1 MGAGPSQPK
10 GTTPVGR
17 PDDGG
22 GDFSGIDPQALWDLI
37 NSMDSRTG
45 RDGNGSACPQVS
57 DWMGQANRIGLDTSR
72 LSTIFKHFTWAQDQ
86 LPMLRRRHS
95 LAASE
100 STADGEFG
108 WTGMVGAGAGD
119 LGAFATQQAA
129 AAAGK
134 SAAQQFKDGKISVQ
148 DYIKDLQD
156 NEFDPDY
163 ATAAANELGQS
174 RLLELE
180 QDSGELD
187 AGDNS
192 QSGRYV
198 MANFLATAMRGGSTF
213 KDEYGNENIQLLA
226 NVVNYATFPSD
237 VLANLGE
244 QSLAPGN
251 TMYSDQVW
259 KALGSDSKA
268 ATQFVHDNVDMLPY
282 FMQSDSEHTG
292 GLVDP
297 YVKDFAAVI
306 RAGTIP
312 GPGADPD
319 MAADNTTKLATYYA
333 SHQDDHTHAEIQ
345 QVFADDVTFYWGDVQ
360 SSLTDPAPVNLGPG
374 HVNLT
379 GAQWGG
385 FVHESMQDPKATAA
399 LLSYSKEM
407 SNQLADSDPDNP
419 ELQHAAGLLDGAFA
433 FEATT
438 VYQEKKAAGD
448 KDAEDWQDTVSD
460 QLSTA
465 IETGVEIAFDPGETV
480 KTISKAAISDVLTS
494 FTGDMVKKDPDDVGD
509 PPDTTTWRDIWTE
522 AAHQSYAK
530 NQQLGDP
537 GQYAAMYANG
547 KPFLTADGHLVDNA
561 TAGQQQAYNEW
572 LKDPAVARALNDYFM
587 QRDHGRLTSQTGV
600 N

>member
-1 MGAGPSQPK
+1 M
-10 GTTPVGR
+10 GR

-37 NSMDSRTG
+37 NSMNNRTG
-45 RDGNGSACPQVS
+45 WGGNGSAYPQVG

-100 STADGEFG
+100 SKEDGDFG
-108 WTGMVGAGAGD
+108 QTGMVGAGSAD
-119 LGAFATQQAA
+119 LGPFATQQAA
-129 AAAGK
+129 AAAAK
-134 SAAQQFKDGKISVQ
+134 SAAQKFKDGKISVQ
-148 DYIKDLQD
+148 DYMKELQD
-156 NEFDPDY
+156 NAFDPDY
-163 ATAAANELGQS
+163 TVAAANELGQS

-180 QDSGELD
+180 QESGGMD
-187 AGDNS
+187 AGDGS
-192 QSGRYV
+192 QTGRYT
-198 MANFLATAMRGGSTF
+198 MAEFLATAMRGGVTF
-213 KDEYGNENIQLLA
+213 KDEYGDENIQLLA
-226 NVVNYATFPSD
+226 NVVDYATFPAD
-237 VLANLGE
+237 VLANLGK

-259 KALGSDSKA
+259 KALAADPKA
-268 ATQFVHDNVDMLPY
+268 ATQFVHDNMEMLPY

-292 GLVDP
+292 GLIDP
-297 YVKDFAAVI
+297 NVKDFAAVI

-312 GPGADPD
+312 GPGSDVN

-345 QVFADDVTFYWGDVQ
+345 QVFADDVKFYWGDVQ
-360 SSLTDPAPVNLGPG
+360 ASLTDPAPVKLGPG

-379 GAQWGG
+379 GTQWGG
-385 FVHESMQDPKATAA
+385 FLHESMQDPKATAA

-407 SNQLADSDPDNP
+407 SDQLSDSDPDNP

-448 KDAEDWQDTVSD
+448 KDAEDWQDSVSE

-465 IETGVEIAFDPGETV
+465 IETGVEVAFDPGEAV
-480 KTISKAAISDVLTS
+480 KTISKAAISDVLTA
-494 FTGDMVKKDPDDVGD
+494 FTGDMVTKDPADVGD

-522 AAHQSYAK
+522 AAHQSYDK
-530 NQQLGDP
+530 NHGLGNP
-537 GQYAAMYANG
+537 GQYADMYAGG

-587 QRDHGRLTSQTGV
+587 QRDHGRLTSQTGT